1 MRVLRTTRTVLNELG
16 GNIPVA
22 RMLRTDPK
30 AVSNWRSFNRF
41 PAHTYLAIKEALERK
56 GCTAPDYLWPMT
68 KPVFSRETADNAAA

>member
-1 MRVLRTTRTVLNELG
+1 MRVLRTTRTVLDELG

-41 PAHTYLAIKEALERK
+41 PAHTYLAIKEALARRD
-56 GCTAPDYLWPMT
+56 CTAPDFLWPMT
-68 KPVFSRETADNAAA
+68 KPVFPREIANAAA